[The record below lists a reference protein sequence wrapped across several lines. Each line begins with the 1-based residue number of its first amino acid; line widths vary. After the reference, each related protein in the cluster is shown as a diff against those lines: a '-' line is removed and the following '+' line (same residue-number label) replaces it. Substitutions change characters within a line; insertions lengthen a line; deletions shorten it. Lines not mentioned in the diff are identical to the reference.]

1 MIRFSLPAAVL
12 PRVCIFALDGTPTQ
26 DNSLAQEGSAVQSGT
41 DVLSKAAGTNSGQ
54 LPDNENGSAAPD
66 TATENTANV
75 PENGDTST
83 ENRNIKASDTLAGAP
98 AAADI
103 YPPAIP
109 AAAGQTPP
117 SAPTK
122 DTGGKPPHSNDSP
135 ETPYE
140 TRYFTLSLD
149 ENGTVLSADVK
160 SIAAIDK
167 ETAVSLAGELFASD
181 KTKGFALGYRYGA
194 RTESGYAY
202 TGGTVLTVGL
212 AGGMSGETTTSSPLV
227 LHDRHRQHASH
238 YRGNLSHRGRRL
250 YRPRPRHDERARR
263 RFGKD
268 RRRHFGGFLFR
279 SRIRFRRRIPVLI
292 YRIENKKQPA

>member
-1 MIRFSLPAAVL
+1 MQTLLKNGGRFPLPDKPEL
-12 PRVCIFALDGTPTQ
+12 PTEP
-26 DNSLAQEGSAVQSGT
+26 GT

-66 TATENTANV
+66 TATGNTANV
-75 PENGDTST
+75 PENGDTSAK
-83 ENRNIKASDTLAGAP
+83 NRNIKASDTLAGAP

-122 DTGGKPPHSNDSP
+122 DTGGKPPHGDDSP

-140 TRYFTLSLD
+140 TRYFTVSLD
-149 ENGTVLSADVK
+149 ESGTVLSADVK

-194 RTESGYAY
+194 RTENGYAY
-202 TGGTVLTVGL
+202 TGGTVLAVGL
-212 AGGMSGETTTSSPLV
+212 AGGMSGETTTSSPSFSTIGTGSTLRITEGTYLTVEGVFTVRVPVTMNALV
-227 LHDRHRQHASH
+227 AVLGKTGAGISAASSSDLAFDSDGV
-238 YRGNLSHRGRRL
+238 YR
-250 YRPRPRHDERARR
+250 Y
-263 RFGKD
+263 
-268 RRRHFGGFLFR
+268 
-279 SRIRFRRRIPVLI
+279 
-292 YRIENKKQPA
+292 